1 MSLTG
6 RIVVVQALLGVA
18 CSAVFFA
25 FDASSGRSAVLAL
38 ISSVV
43 PSAYYA
49 WVQSRTMNAT
59 RLLLHG
65 VLRSVFT
72 VTLMAVCV
80 VVLSIEPLGFFVTFA
95 LMQLGYLTKPKG
107 RNTAAG

>member
-18 CSAVFFA
+18 CSAAFFA
-25 FDASSGRSAVLAL
+25 CDASSGRSAFLAL
-38 ISSVV
+38 MSSAL

-49 WVQSRTMNAT
+49 WVQSRTLNAT
-59 RLLLHG
+59 RLLMHG
-65 VLRSVFT
+65 VLKSVFT

-80 VVLSIEPLGFFVTFA
+80 VVFSIEPLGFFVTFA
-95 LMQLGYLTKPKG
+95 VMQLGYLTKAKG
-107 RNTAAG
+107 SNTTAG